1 MFSKAAHE
9 GQHLVRRA
17 RLAQRSTQHSKG
29 VLPEGVLGPPSQPA
43 APIRSTY
50 QYLSTFVTM
59 IFAQRRRRSASS
71 HSSTEGSP
79 QVPACTTLY
88 RTHIE
93 SLAQRS
99 PTARARPQ
107 PVCTMIHVMICC
119 AFVRGTGQCWQE
131 LPLTSSSLPTTST
144 MASGG
149 KPIIIFSPPPLTPRR
164 CAARSPPLPSPLPP
178 SPPPLQ
184 FPAEPVWN

>member
-1 MFSKAAHE
+1 MLIMCFVCCPIAANE
-9 GQHLVRRA
+9 GQHLGRRSA
-17 RLAQRSTQHSKG
+17 LAQKRTEGGCFLRVCSGRPRSPQ
-29 VLPEGVLGPPSQPA
+29 PQLGT
-43 APIRSTY
+43 RVD
-50 QYLSTFVTM
+50 LSRLSMFVTM

-149 KPIIIFSPPPLTPRR
+149 
-164 CAARSPPLPSPLPP
+164 
-178 SPPPLQ
+178 
-184 FPAEPVWN
+184 